1 MRRMRTFVV
10 VLALVGAVFP
20 AAPAAAEVSWRPG
33 ASDIRDAITYANSRA
48 GNGSFALVDTEG
60 NTHRHHMKTTVP
72 AASVLKVMF
81 MAAYL
86 RHPSVRDRDLNDNDR
101 ALLRPMITRSDNTSA
116 SRIADFV
123 GPRAMN
129 RLANRADMRDFDYT
143 RPWGLT
149 RTSAR
154 DQARFMFRL
163 KRYIPNR
170 HEGYAMHLLTQ
181 IVDSQRWGIGTVRTT
196 GWKKHFKGGWG
207 SGSGAVDH
215 QVVRL
220 QRRSGARIGIAVMTT
235 GSPSHDYAKQTLR
248 GVFRRLLRDLPD

>member
-1 MRRMRTFVV
+1 MVV
-10 VLALVGAVFP
+10 ALAASLLP
-20 AAPAAAEVSWRPG
+20 AAPANARVRWQPSAANF
-33 ASDIRDAITYANSRA
+33 RDAIEYANARS
-48 GNGSFALVDTEG
+48 GSVSFAVVDTDG
-60 NTHRHHMKTTVP
+60 DIHGHRMKTSVP

-86 RHPSVRDRDLNDNDR
+86 RHPSVRDRGLNDYDR
-101 ALLRPMITRSDNTSA
+101 SLLRPMITRSDNATA

-123 GPRAMN
+123 GPKRVN
-129 RLANRADMRDFDYT
+129 RLANQAGMHDFDYT

-149 RTSAR
+149 RTSSR
-154 DQARFMFRL
+154 DQARLLFRL

-170 HEGYAMHLLTQ
+170 HEAYAMMLLND
-181 IVDSQRWGIGTVRTT
+181 IVESQRWGIGTVDTT

-207 SGSGAVDH
+207 SGTGAVDH

-235 GSPSHDYAKQTLR
+235 SSPSHEYGKQTLR
-248 GVFRRLLRDLPD
+248 GVFRRLLRDLPG